1 MLVLKPTVLTFI
13 NLPILTLTF
22 VSEKKVLPILW
33 TAPSD
38 TIAEEEKENSLT
50 FFVGKRLCDAVI
62 LWRFQFAIIA
72 ANSLLE
78 TANSKQSLGNSK
90 QQTANRL
97 FFYKSLGSACRFSAA
112 THHGC
117 QTWIVVVVV
126 RQFITLNICFHV
138 HFATFESVQTV
149 AHCTALCVGQS
160 VVIMVMEEEQICCGM
175 TLLVFPSAICSD
187 CSLYDDAQSPQ
198 GALCNRQSSPQ
209 GYLSLYQLAIAGLP
223 RRMYRPQ
230 RQN

>member
-1 MLVLKPTVLTFI
+1 MLVLKPTVLSFI

-78 TANSKQSLGNSK
+78 TANSKQSLGSD
-90 QQTANRL
+90 R
-97 FFYKSLGSACRFSAA
+97 RFSAT

-117 QTWIVVVVV
+117 QTWIVVVLVV
-126 RQFITLNICFHV
+126 RQFTTLNICPIFM
-138 HFATFESVQTV
+138 FATFESVQTV

-230 RQN
+230 QKN